1 MRSEKHSL
9 VSNKAKEVLK
19 SELATKICGAKSP
32 KFFDEKG
39 NEERCH
45 CGTDEKSITIQ
56 QETDKKKIKKEFD
69 FMIYHDFSDL
79 YELLLPYSELP
90 CKECGRVR
98 LLQYRDLE
106 SGAIELICEKCDY
119 NNTLDIYEPDTF

>member
-45 CGTDEKSITIQ
+45 CGTCGGTDEKSITI
-56 QETDKKKIKKEFD
+56 DW
-69 FMIYHDFSDL
+69 
-79 YELLLPYSELP
+79 
-90 CKECGRVR
+90 
-98 LLQYRDLE
+98 
-106 SGAIELICEKCDY
+106 
-119 NNTLDIYEPDTF
+119 